1 MTKTA
6 FSSEI
11 FSAATLHLDVL
22 DSFIA
27 IAQDKLATT
36 ENAFA
41 RDSLTDLLA
50 SLTEQR
56 DGYLAFAAPAVTAA
70 AA

>member
-11 FSAATLHLDVL
+11 FSAATLHLDIL
-22 DSFIA
+22 DQFVGIV
-27 IAQDKLATT
+27 QGKLAETD
-36 ENAFA
+36 NAFA

-50 SLTEQR
+50 SLTDQR
-56 DGYLAFAAPAVTAA
+56 DGYMAFAVPMATAA
-70 AA
+70 